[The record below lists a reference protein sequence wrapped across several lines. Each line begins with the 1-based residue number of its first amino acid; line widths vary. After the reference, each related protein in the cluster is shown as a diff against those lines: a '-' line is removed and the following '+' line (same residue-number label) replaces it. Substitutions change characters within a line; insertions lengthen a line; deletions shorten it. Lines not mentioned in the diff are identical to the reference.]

1 MVILPLTMQSR
12 RMLRRNLLYTA
23 ITRAKSFLILVGE
36 LAAFE
41 TAVGEIAVNR
51 HTGLV
56 QRLQQAFGM
65 TVSQPDVEKPTPAT
79 EVSQN
84 NGQIDTNPSD
94 LDNRI
99 STDES
104 NNYQLTPALVAS
116 QRIDPMI
123 GMNGVTP
130 QMFMTKEK

>member
-1 MVILPLTMQSR
+1 
-12 RMLRRNLLYTA
+12 
-23 ITRAKSFLILVGE
+23 
-36 LAAFE
+36 
-41 TAVGEIAVNR
+41 
-51 HTGLV
+51 
-56 QRLQQAFGM
+56 M
-65 TVSQPDVEKPTPAT
+65 TVLQPDVEKPTPLT
-79 EVSQN
+79 EVCKN

-94 LDNRI
+94 LDNGI

-104 NNYQLTPALVAS
+104 NNYVLTPLLVAL

>member
-1 MVILPLTMQSR
+1 
-12 RMLRRNLLYTA
+12 
-23 ITRAKSFLILVGE
+23 
-36 LAAFE
+36 
-41 TAVGEIAVNR
+41 
-51 HTGLV
+51 
-56 QRLQQAFGM
+56 M

-84 NGQIDTNPSD
+84 TGQIDTNLSD
-94 LDNRI
+94 LDNGI

-104 NNYQLTPALVAS
+104 NNYQLTPTLVAS